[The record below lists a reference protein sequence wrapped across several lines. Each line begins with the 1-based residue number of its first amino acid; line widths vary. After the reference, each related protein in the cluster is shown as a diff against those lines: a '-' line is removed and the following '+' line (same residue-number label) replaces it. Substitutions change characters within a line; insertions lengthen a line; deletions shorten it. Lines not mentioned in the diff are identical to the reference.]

1 MPWDPLAAKDQV
13 FEMGNFPGERAGPE
27 SMKPGHVVKKDR
39 ECVLEYLQEDK
50 DKVKKNP
57 QIDD

>member
-13 FEMGNFPGERAGPE
+13 LEMGKFPRERAGPE
-27 SMKPGHVVKKDR
+27 SMNPGHAVKKDR
-39 ECVLEYLQEDK
+39 ECMFEYLQEEK
-50 DKVKKNP
+50 DKVKKNS